1 MEGPVDARLIDDGV
15 HRLPPERS
23 ARSRSGTLLVSLLA
37 CAVLLVLAGLRLADS
52 FAYLPWSTL
61 FIAAFGLV
69 VALVVLWIVQ
79 LAKVGLEPR
88 FRWVW
93 IAMLMAFVLILWN
106 PAGDAI
112 HAWGFQ
118 VAKPQLEAALASG
131 GCPARAGVY
140 RIKNCTSIGGDPFF
154 VLEDSGFD
162 TIDGLVKPADPS
174 HFRPDG
180 VSTSLGDGW
189 YFVSIGF

>member
-1 MEGPVDARLIDDGV
+1 VEGPVGERLSDDEGQG
-15 HRLPPERS
+15 LIPERS
-23 ARSRSGTLLVSLLA
+23 ARSRSGTVLVSLLA
-37 CAVLLVLAGLRLADS
+37 WAVLLVMAGLRLADS
-52 FAYLPWSTL
+52 FAYVPWATL
-61 FIAAFGLV
+61 VIAAFGLV

-79 LAKVGLEPR
+79 LARVGLEPR

-93 IAMLMAFVLILWN
+93 IAILATFVLILWN
-106 PAGDAI
+106 PAGDAV

-118 VAKPQLEAALASG
+118 VAKPQLEEALASN
-131 GCPARAGVY
+131 GCPARAGAY

-162 TIDGLVKPADPS
+162 TIDGLVKPADPT

-180 VSTSLGDGW
+180 EFTSLGGGW
-189 YFVSIGF
+189 YFVRIEF